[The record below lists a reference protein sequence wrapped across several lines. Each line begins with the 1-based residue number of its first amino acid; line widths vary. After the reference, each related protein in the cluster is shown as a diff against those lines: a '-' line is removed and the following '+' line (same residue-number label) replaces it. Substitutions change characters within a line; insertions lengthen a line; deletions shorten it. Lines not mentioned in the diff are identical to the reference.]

1 MKLCAVIALLE
12 KMIKLLNLIQS
23 VFHSLCLIV
32 TKLGTVVFPK
42 IGDPYWFLVSG
53 QRSCSNVLILNI
65 STCITFSI
73 YNDPFVLELQ
83 IFVQ

>member
-32 TKLGTVVFPK
+32 TKLGTVVFPENR
-42 IGDPYWFLVSG
+42 WSL
-53 QRSCSNVLILNI
+53 LIFSQWSKVMVKCADLEYKYMYYLLNI
-65 STCITFSI
+65 
-73 YNDPFVLELQ
+73 
-83 IFVQ
+83 